1 MVSDRLRVISN
12 CSEPAELKR
21 ILTQFGYIAAM
32 SDQVIRSGA
41 KPFPV
46 QAALPWLVGAGVYAL
61 LLTLGPRLLNDP
73 DSYSHIAVG
82 RWIIA
87 HGAVPA
93 SDPFSFSMYGAPW
106 IAFEWLSEVIYA
118 AAYMLS
124 GWSGVVALAAAATA
138 FAIALLTRFLL
149 RELSPTPAL
158 LMVMAAVAL
167 LAPHLLARPHM
178 LTLPVMVAWATALVR
193 GMDRHAP
200 PPYWALPLLVL
211 WANLH
216 GSVVL
221 ALGLIWPAVLEAL
234 LDRKRSEWP
243 RVLLRWLPFSAL
255 AVAACCLTPYGPEP
269 LLIPLTTLGLG
280 DALRWITEWRPQD
293 FGHFG
298 TFELVL
304 LAGIFALSRGVTLPV
319 VRALVLLGLM
329 HFALAQMRNAD
340 LLAVLAPIYLAAPL
354 ARQFGAR
361 AGDDAAGSARGVNLT
376 AFNMTAFNMTALGM
390 MIVATGLALAR
401 DVRPPPQNTP
411 AAAVADA
418 DLAKAGPV
426 LNDYSFGGYLVF
438 AGIPTFIDGR
448 GELYGGPFI
457 ARYNR
462 DVSLADLPDFLKLLD
477 QHKFG
482 ATLLAPDTPA
492 VALLDRL
499 PDWQRVYSDDVAV
512 VHKRRAALKQ

>member
-1 MVSDRLRVISN
+1 
-12 CSEPAELKR
+12 
-21 ILTQFGYIAAM
+21 M

-46 QAALPWLVGAGVYAL
+46 QAALPWLVGAGVYVL

-82 RWIIA
+82 RWIMA
-87 HGAVPA
+87 HGAVPS
-93 SDPFSFSMYGAPW
+93 SDPFSFSMHGAPW

-118 AAYMLS
+118 AVYALS
-124 GWSGVVALAAAATA
+124 GWAGVVALAAAATA
-138 FAIALLTRFLL
+138 LALALLTRFLL
-149 RELSPTPAL
+149 RELPPTPAL
-158 LMVMAAVAL
+158 LTVMAAIAL

-193 GMDRHAP
+193 CMDRHAP

-221 ALGLIWPAVLEAL
+221 ALGLIGPAVLEAL
-234 LDRKRSEWP
+234 LNEKRIEWP
-243 RVLLRWLPFSAL
+243 RVLLRWLPFTAL

-298 TFELVL
+298 TFEFLL
-304 LAGIFALSRGVTLPV
+304 LAGIFALSRGVTLPL
-319 VRALVLLGLM
+319 VRALVLLGLT

-340 LLAVLAPIYLAAPL
+340 LLAVLAPLYLAAPL
-354 ARQFGAR
+354 ARQFGVR
-361 AGDDAAGSARGVNLT
+361 AQDDAAGSARGVNLT
-376 AFNMTAFNMTALGM
+376 AFNLTALGV
-390 MIVATGLALAR
+390 MIAATGLALAR
-401 DVRPPPQNTP
+401 DVRPAPQNTP
-411 AAAVADA
+411 AAAVAVA
-418 DLAKAGPV
+418 DLARAGPV
-426 LNDYSFGGYLVF
+426 LNDYSFGGYLIF

-462 DVSLADLPDFLKLLD
+462 DLSLADLPDFLKLLD
-477 QHKFG
+477 QYKFG

-492 VALLDRL
+492 IALLDHL

-512 VHKRRAALKQ
+512 VHKRLAAPKQ